1 MERTAFDEME
11 ELAFRNLTPLDKKRI
26 LIEELSENLSLDEV
40 VSLMEKIR
48 DISNTI

>member
-11 ELAFRNLTPLDKKRI
+11 KLAFSNLTPLDKKLI
-26 LIEELSENLSLDEV
+26 LIELIENLSLDEV
-40 VSLMEKIR
+40 VSFMEKIR

>member
-11 ELAFRNLTPLDKKRI
+11 KLAFSNLTPLDKKLI
-26 LIEELSENLSLDEV
+26 LIEELIENLSLDEV